1 MSDTKM
7 EAITTVVELVG
18 LVLIAVGF
26 VLWWLPAGLI
36 VAGLELVGLGWLL
49 APTTPG
55 RRR

>member
-1 MSDTKM
+1 MSDSKM
-7 EAITTVVELVG
+7 EAVTSVLELEG
-18 LVLIAVGF
+18 LVLVAVGF

-36 VAGLELVGLGWLL
+36 VSGVELVGLGYLL